1 MMNKLSLAPVSHFP
15 QWKRQG
21 ELIKQANR
29 KCFDNFPNDFHHKV
43 QMKKESQALLEGL
56 IQGRELLLELI
67 NNQELDKT
75 QQAKNKAFK
84 RSSKFLIGL
93 LGNVVSDVETLEL
106 ERLES
111 EKLSEGKE

>member
-1 MMNKLSLAPVSHFP
+1 MSKPTLTISHFP

-29 KCFDNFPNDFHHKV
+29 KCFENFPDDFHHKI

-56 IQGRELLLELI
+56 AQGRELLLELI
-67 NNQELDKT
+67 NNQELNTT

-84 RSSKFLIGL
+84 RSTKFLIGL
-93 LGNVVSDVETLEL
+93 LMTVVADVEKLEI
-106 ERLES
+106 ERMES
-111 EKLSEGKE
+111 EKLAEGNK

>member
-1 MMNKLSLAPVSHFP
+1 MNNTTSAVISHFP

-29 KCFDNFPNDFHHKV
+29 RCLVSNPDFFHHKK

-67 NNQELDKT
+67 NKQELDKT

-84 RSSKFLIGL
+84 RSSKFLIKL
-93 LGNVVSDVETLEL
+93 LLELVDDVEALEI
-106 ERLES
+106 EQMES
-111 EKLSEGKE
+111 QALRGRI

>member
-1 MMNKLSLAPVSHFP
+1 MTKPTLTISHFP

-29 KCFDNFPNDFHHKV
+29 KCFEQFPDDFHHKK
-43 QMKKESQALLEGL
+43 QMKKESQMLAEGL

-67 NNQELDKT
+67 NKQELT
-75 QQAKNKAFK
+75 PAQQAKNKAFK

-93 LGNVVSDVETLEL
+93 LMAVVADVEKLEI
-106 ERLES
+106 ERMES
-111 EKLSEGKE
+111 EKLAEVTQ

>member
-1 MMNKLSLAPVSHFP
+1 MSKPTLTISHFP

-29 KCFDNFPNDFHHKV
+29 KCFDNFPNDFHHKI
-43 QMKKESQALLEGL
+43 QMKKESQTLLDGL
-56 IQGRELLLELI
+56 VQGRELLLELI
-67 NNQELDKT
+67 SNQELNTT

-93 LGNVVSDVETLEL
+93 LMTVVADVEKLEI
-106 ERLES
+106 ERMES
-111 EKLSEGKE
+111 EKLAGGKE

>member
-1 MMNKLSLAPVSHFP
+1 MSKPTLTISHFP

-29 KCFDNFPNDFHHKV
+29 KCFENFPDNFHHKI

-56 IQGRELLLELI
+56 AQGRELLLELI
-67 NNQELDKT
+67 NNQELNTT

-84 RSSKFLIGL
+84 RSTKFLIGL
-93 LGNVVSDVETLEL
+93 LMTVVADVEKLEI
-106 ERLES
+106 ERMES
-111 EKLSEGKE
+111 EKLAEGNK

>member
-1 MMNKLSLAPVSHFP
+1 MTKPTSTISHFP

-21 ELIKQANR
+21 ELIKLANR
-29 KCFDNFPNDFHHKV
+29 KCFEQFPDDFHHKK
-43 QMKKESQALLEGL
+43 QMKKESQMLVEGL

-67 NNQELDKT
+67 NKQELDKT

-93 LGNVVSDVETLEL
+93 LMGVIADVEALEL
-106 ERLES
+106 ERMEA
-111 EKLSEGKE
+111 EKLAEVTQ

>member
-1 MMNKLSLAPVSHFP
+1 MTKPTLTISHFP

-29 KCFDNFPNDFHHKV
+29 KCFEQFPDDFHHKK
-43 QMKKESQALLEGL
+43 QMKKESQMLAEGL

-67 NNQELDKT
+67 NSQELNAT
-75 QQAKNKAFK
+75 QQAKNNAFK

-93 LGNVVSDVETLEL
+93 LMTVVADVEALEI
-106 ERLES
+106 ERMES
-111 EKLSEGKE
+111 EKLAEGEQ

>member
-1 MMNKLSLAPVSHFP
+1 MSKPTLTISHFP

-29 KCFDNFPNDFHHKV
+29 KCFEQFPDDFHHKI
-43 QMKKESQALLEGL
+43 QMKKEGQVLLDGL
-56 IQGRELLLELI
+56 AQGRELLLELI
-67 NNQELDKT
+67 NSQELNSA

-93 LGNVVSDVETLEL
+93 LMGVIADVEA
-106 ERLES
+106 LES
-111 EKLSEGKE
+111 ERMEAEKLAEGNK

>member
-1 MMNKLSLAPVSHFP
+1 MSKPTLTISHFP

-29 KCFDNFPNDFHHKV
+29 KCFEQFPDDFHHKK
-43 QMKKESQALLEGL
+43 QMKKESQMLAEGL

-67 NNQELDKT
+67 NSQELNPA

-93 LGNVVSDVETLEL
+93 LMTVVADVEALEI
-106 ERLES
+106 ERMES
-111 EKLSEGKE
+111 EKLAEVTQ